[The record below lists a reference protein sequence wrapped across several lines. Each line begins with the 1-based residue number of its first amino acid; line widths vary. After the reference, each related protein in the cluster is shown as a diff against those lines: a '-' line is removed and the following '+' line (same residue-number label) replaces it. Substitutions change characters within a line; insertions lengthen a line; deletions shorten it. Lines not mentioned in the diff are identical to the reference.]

1 MADSEVSWGAIL
13 RDTLADDPE
22 WTEYVRS
29 LSPRTPLRRAVAQYV
44 HRLSSRLAP
53 TPSEVRAAERVM
65 AALAHGGVANIDD
78 FLDEAQRLG
87 LPRSRAALQAAPPPD
102 RLTVEVLTATVA
114 RSVFVEATGER
125 VTDMVNGSD
134 TLVARS
140 VIGSVPVMEGALE
153 ELPLDEVL
161 VVFPP
166 PQPTDPRHRLH
177 RPAQPVRIVVGPYE
191 VIGEAHVPP
200 GTQAVGFLL
209 RTSPRFVPLT
219 SATVRLTETPES
231 GRRVPVAIVNLAR
244 ADLLRE
250 VSSADT

>member
-1 MADSEVSWGAIL
+1 MADSELSWGTIL

-29 LSPRTPLRRAVAQYV
+29 LSPKTPLRRAVAQYV
-44 HRLSSRLAP
+44 HMLSSRLAP
-53 TPSEVRAAERVM
+53 TPSEVRAAERLLTAM
-65 AALAHGGVANIDD
+65 ERSGVTNIDD
-78 FLDEAQRLG
+78 FLDETQRRAARG
-87 LPRSRAALQAAPPPD
+87 SRAALQAAPPAD
-102 RLTVEVLTATVA
+102 RLTVEVLTSTVA

-134 TLVARS
+134 TLLARS
-140 VIGSVPVMEGALE
+140 VIGSVPVMEGAVE
-153 ELPLDEVL
+153 EVPLDDVL

-166 PQPTDPRHRLH
+166 PQATDPRHRLH
-177 RPAQPVRIVVGPYE
+177 RPPHAVRIIVGPYE

-209 RTSPRFVPLT
+209 RTAPRFVPLT
-219 SATVRLTETPES
+219 SATVRLTDAPES

-250 VSSADT
+250 VTPADA